1 MTTTAV
7 VAATRHTSRQQS
19 SSLTTED
26 SFDPDRTWTGFADK
40 TWQVHKF
47 GGTSV
52 ANADCYRS
60 AAEIV
65 ETQLGILGNNNN
77 NHHDEYNLAV
87 VVSAM
92 GGKPKT
98 TDLLLDSVE
107 AAARRDHDEVDRL
120 LKVVLD
126 KHVTC
131 VKELFASQSE
141 DQAELVQVVE
151 HDLEDIQDILKTVS
165 LMKWK
170 ASRISELVSGYGELW
185 SARILSRLLHNRS
198 VERYQTE
205 MEAGNGSELSAM
217 HEEESP
223 VFHEF
228 VFVDARRVIIIDEEA
243 IQDGAVEWKMC
254 HEKLEQVYQ
263 QETTKLERECGD
275 KNTRM
280 HFVVTGYVA
289 SNTEGVATTLQRDGS
304 DYSAAIMGRLL
315 QSTNITIWTDVD
327 GVLSADPR
335 RVPSAYA
342 VPEVSYNEAMELAY
356 FGAKVIHPKTMQP
369 AISSD
374 PQIPIFIRNTFN
386 PKFRGTRIFTSSVTN
401 TQSDSC
407 VCGFSSID
415 RMALINV
422 EGSGM
427 IGVQGVAK
435 RLFGTLENLG
445 INVVLISQ
453 ASSEHSITFAT
464 SEDYAQ
470 AAKEAIQEEF
480 RREMDQNRISNI
492 DVNFPCSIIAAV
504 GDGMKDVTG
513 VSGRFFSAVGD
524 AQINIFAIAQG
535 CSERNISA
543 VVATSQS
550 TRALRALHAAF
561 RLSHTTVRVG
571 IVGIN
576 ELGESLLRLLETQ
589 RRHLWDAFEIDLQ
602 VVTVAMDSHDTD
614 IFRLKNENGDES
626 ITVSAIQD
634 ATESGMEKSE
644 PKISFAES
652 VTGEVVKLVHGDL
665 SPMMDNLFR
674 VDCAHHV
681 VFDCTN
687 DGEAS
692 AFHAEWLSGGIHVVT
707 ANVTGLSGSKQVRDA
722 ITAAETARG
731 KLSAQYLR
739 EVTVCGGLPV
749 ISTVRTL
756 LSSGDKIRRVDGIM
770 SVAMSYIMFR
780 VSPPP
785 EIARSGKFDKVCT
798 KGAFQGD
805 IGDEANVGKPCLFSQ
820 AVKEAVAMGLTEK
833 DASHDLSNEYASC
846 VLMVLAKELGLDR
859 NVTKEE
865 IQKKSEKIVEL
876 PEGQALDSSYFEG
889 SIDETVRAR
898 VAAAAERGCVLRHVA
913 SVDVATHSVE
923 IRIVEIPYAHVFA
936 ITPPSCECVRFFT
949 HRHQPYPLVIQGPA
963 AGADCTSSALLAEL
977 LGLMRSKIGPRSG
990 ILARTNSSAY
1000 LT

>member
-1 MTTTAV
+1 MTATAFSDLG
-7 VAATRHTSRQQS
+7 TY
-19 SSLTTED
+19 
-26 SFDPDRTWTGFADK
+26 DPDQTWTGFADK

-60 AAEIV
+60 AAAIV
-65 ETQLGILGNNNN
+65 EEQLGIVGNHGDNHNNRTSTED
-77 NHHDEYNLAV
+77 HHLAV

-98 TDLLLDSVE
+98 TDLLLQSVE
-107 AAARRDHDEVDRL
+107 AAARRDQPEVENL
-120 LKVVLD
+120 LQYVLD

-131 VKELFASQSE
+131 LQNLFPDRDE
-141 DQAELVQVVE
+141 DQSNLKAIVQK
-151 HDLEDIQDILKTVS
+151 DLEDIQDILKTVS
-165 LMKWK
+165 LMKWQ
-170 ASRISELVSGYGELW
+170 ATRISELVSGYGELW
-185 SARILSRLLHNRS
+185 SARILSKLLQNRSLERYEQELHESSGGDASLHDEEAPLLH
-198 VERYQTE
+198 
-205 MEAGNGSELSAM
+205 
-217 HEEESP
+217 H
-223 VFHEF
+223 FIF
-228 VFVDARRVIIIDEEA
+228 IDARRIIIIDEEA
-243 IQDGAVEWKMC
+243 IQDGAVEWDISKK
-254 HEKLEQVYQ
+254 KLQEVYEE
-263 QETTKLERECGD
+263 ETANLKADGRNTKL
-275 KNTRM
+275 

-335 RVPSAYA
+335 RVPTAYA

-369 AISSD
+369 AISSN

-386 PKFRGTRIFTSSVTN
+386 PKFRGTRIYTSSVTT

-422 EGSGM
+422 EGSGL
-427 IGVQGVAK
+427 IGVQGVAR
-435 RLFGTLENLG
+435 RLFGTLESLG

-464 SEDYAQ
+464 SEDHAQ
-470 AAKEAIQEEF
+470 AAKEAIEEEF
-480 RREMDQNRISNI
+480 HKELNQNRISNI
-492 DVNFPCSIIAAV
+492 DVNSPCSIIAAV

-524 AQINIFAIAQG
+524 AQINIYAIAQG

-543 VVATSQS
+543 VVATAQS

-571 IVGIN
+571 VVGVN

-602 VVTVAMDSHDTD
+602 VCTVAMDSHDTD

-626 ITVSAIQD
+626 ITLTAIRN
-634 ATESGMEKSE
+634 AMKAPSEKSE
-644 PKISFAES
+644 SKISFKDSA
-652 VTGEVVKLVHGDL
+652 TGEVIKSSHGDL
-665 SPMMDNLFR
+665 GPLRDNLFR

-687 DGEAS
+687 DPEAS
-692 AFHAEWLSGGIHVVT
+692 MFHAQWLSSDVHVVT
-707 ANVTGLSGSKQVRDA
+707 ANVTGISGDKTVWDA
-722 ITAAETARG
+722 IHAAETARG

-749 ISTVRTL
+749 ISTIRTL
-756 LSSGDKIRRVDGIM
+756 LTSGDKIRRVDGIM

-785 EIARSGKFDKVCT
+785 EIARNGKFDQKCT
-798 KGAFQGD
+798 NGAFHGD
-805 IGDEANVGKPCLFSQ
+805 IGKSEDFGKQVLFSQ

-833 DASHDLSNEYASC
+833 DISLDLSNEYGAC

-859 NVTKEE
+859 NLTRDE
-865 IQKKSEKIVEL
+865 IQQHSETLMDI
-876 PEGQALDSSYFEG
+876 PQGQALDHQYFEG
-889 SIDETVRAR
+889 AIDEKIQAR
-898 VAAAAERGCVLRHVA
+898 VTAAAERGCVLRHVG
-913 SVDVATHSVE
+913 SVDVASQSVG
-923 IRIVEIPYAHVFA
+923 IKIVEVPNSHVFA
-936 ITPPSCECVRFFT
+936 TTPPSCECVRFFT

-977 LGLMRSKIGPRSG
+977 LRMMRSKVGPRFG
-990 ILARTNSSAY
+990 ILARTNSSTY
-1000 LT
+1000 LK